1 MIVEDL
7 MKICLII
14 PCYNEEESI
23 KILYNE
29 LCETIK
35 EINNYH
41 VELLFI
47 DDGSDDD
54 TLEIIQNISNSDIRV
69 KFVSFS
75 RNFGKESA
83 ILAGLRFAKGDY
95 IGVLDADLQHPPFAL
110 INMVKALEEGYDIAA
125 ARRIDRNGEKKT
137 YSWFARKFYK
147 AINMMS
153 QIKIDEGAQDFRIM
167 KRKVVKAIINMPEY
181 HRFSKGIFSW
191 VGFKTKWFEHENRE
205 RIAGTTKWSFA
216 KSFRYAVD
224 GIISFSTMP
233 LRVSLVTGFVVSMF
247 GFVYALYIVIKTLIL
262 GSDWPGFPTI
272 TSLILIMSGFILL
285 SLGIIGEYISRIY
298 TEVKNRPVYIID
310 KTNIVFEEQSNER
323 Y

>member
-1 MIVEDL
+1 

-35 EINNYH
+35 EINNYR

-47 DDGSDDD
+47 DDGSQDN

-69 KFVSFS
+69 KFISFS

-110 INMVKALEEGYDIAA
+110 INMIEALEEGYDIAA

-137 YSWFARKFYK
+137 YSWFARSFYK

-153 QIKIDEGAQDFRIM
+153 QIKIHEGAQDFRIM

-205 RIAGTTKWSFA
+205 RVAGTTKWSFA
-216 KSFRYAVD
+216 KSCRYAID

-233 LRVSLVTGFVVSMF
+233 LRISLLTGFIVSMF

-298 TEVKNRPVYIID
+298 TEVKNRPIYIID